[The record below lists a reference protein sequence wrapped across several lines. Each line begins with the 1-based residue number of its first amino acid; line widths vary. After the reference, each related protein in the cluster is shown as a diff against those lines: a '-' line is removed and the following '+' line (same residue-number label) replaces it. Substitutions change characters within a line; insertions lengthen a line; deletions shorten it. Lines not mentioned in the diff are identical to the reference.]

1 MPRKKQTITLS
12 VPPGTKERLE
22 SIARRLS
29 IFWGKKPSPS
39 GLITAIAQEELEVG
53 EPFTLTGEQIR
64 ALRQASKI
72 LTDAGFIPDAQTI
85 TQLLLERGNLLPPV
99 RQELLQQVGQPTEA
113 WRLRVDRL
121 IADRQPFHLL
131 YHRSDRLQLEYTVR
145 YAEINQHEQRM
156 YLDIWCEETEDS
168 TSIPDLRHNRCL
180 RLDKIAAILP
190 LSGEW
195 RSSLDYTKV
204 QVHFLGGLAHNYEAK
219 EEEDLENEMG
229 EGVRRVVKRIANTFW
244 LFKTVRGYGADCEIV
259 GPENVRALYMED
271 LIKSCQRYGITNKQ

>member
-22 SIARRLS
+22 SIARRLG

-72 LTDAGFIPDAQTI
+72 LTDTGFIPDAQTI

-131 YHRSDRLQLEYTVR
+131 YRRKDGEQLEYTVR
-145 YAEINQHEQRM
+145 YAEINQYERRM

-168 TSIPDLRHNRCL
+168 TSIPELRHNRCL
-180 RLDKIAAILP
+180 RLDKIAAIIP
-190 LSGEW
+190 VSGEW

-204 QVHFLGGLAHNYEAK
+204 QVHFFGDLAHNYEAK

-244 LFKTVRGYGADCEIV
+244 LFKTLRGYGKDCEIV

-271 LIKSCQRYGITNKQ
+271 IIKICQLYGITTQP